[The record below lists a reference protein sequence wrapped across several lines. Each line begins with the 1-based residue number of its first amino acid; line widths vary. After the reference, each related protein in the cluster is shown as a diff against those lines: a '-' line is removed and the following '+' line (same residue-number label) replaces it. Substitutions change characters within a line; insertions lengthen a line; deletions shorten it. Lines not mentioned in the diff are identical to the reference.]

1 MRQIIDS
8 LIGRIALIVSFGIVS
23 VQFSSQW
30 IYESTL
36 SSEAEIANQERLADR
51 IVSLHQTL
59 INIPS
64 ALRDKTAHEQ
74 SGGALEAHWGP
85 RPRVVSSLV
94 SDWQILR
101 SRLLENLRPANPD
114 DVIVGLE
121 SATSTSLHL
130 AAVSI
135 RFPDQSWLNV
145 GILAPHYHPPRSW
158 LALLTTSLVA
168 IAILLVSIFFVR
180 RFTRPLERMA
190 EAARGFHVSSTPVA
204 VDEDGPLETRTLAVA
219 FNDMQ
224 KRVQMQVSA
233 RTHALAAVSHD
244 LRTPLS
250 RARLRIEAIDD
261 EELQASFEHDFAE
274 MDRMIEATLNY
285 LKGARASEEVQPVEL
300 TALVNSIVDEASDM
314 GHGVKLIS
322 PQTVVVHGRRLALK
336 RALSNLLQNAI
347 KYGRE
352 VELVLSADSAHAKIA
367 IADRGP
373 GVPEKDIKTLCEP
386 FVRLDESR
394 NSETGGFGLGL
405 TIAHEIIQGHGG
417 NLELRNRDG
426 GGFEAIVTL
435 PRPFPTATFRNTTA
449 KQG

>member
-1 MRQIIDS
+1 MRGTFDS
-8 LIGRIALIVSFGIVS
+8 LIGRIVLIISLGIVS
-23 VQFSSQW
+23 VQFSSQL
-30 IYESTL
+30 IYETTL
-36 SSEAEIANQERLADR
+36 FSEAAIANQERLAER

-59 INIPS
+59 IHIPS
-64 ALRDKTAHEQ
+64 ESRDRTAHEQ
-74 SGGALEAHWGP
+74 SSGALEAHWGP
-85 RPRVVSSLV
+85 RPRVVSPLW

-101 SRLLENLRPANPD
+101 SRLLESLRLPNPE

-121 SATSTSLHL
+121 SASSAPLHV

-135 RFPDQSWLNV
+135 RLPDQTWLNI

-168 IAILLVSIFFVR
+168 IAILLVSILLVR
-180 RFTRPLERMA
+180 RFTRPLERIA
-190 EAARGFHVSSTPVA
+190 EAARVFHMSSAPVE
-204 VDEDGPLETRTLAVA
+204 VDEEGPLETRTLAVA

-224 KRVQMQVSA
+224 KRVQMQINA

-250 RARLRIEAIDD
+250 RARLRAEEIDD
-261 EELQASFEHDFAE
+261 PMLQASFEHDFAE
-274 MDRMIEATLNY
+274 MDLMIEATLNY

-300 TALVNSIVDEASDM
+300 TALVNSIVDEASDV
-314 GHGVKLIS
+314 GHDVKLIS
-322 PQTVVVHGRRLALK
+322 PQTAVVHGRRLALK

-352 VELVLSADSAHAKIA
+352 VELVLSADKAFARI
-367 IADRGP
+367 IIGDRGP
-373 GVPEKDIKTLCEP
+373 GVPEKDINTLCEP

-405 TIAHEIIQGHGG
+405 TIANEIIQGHGG

-435 PRPFPTATFRNTTA
+435 PHTFQAAIFRNTTA